1 MTGADRQLR
10 RARLV
15 GIVSLGLHAV
25 TGLVLP
31 LATTPWSALSPW
43 RSAAALAGVVAFTAG
58 QGAAIYAA
66 ITPWLG
72 PAARR
77 RLLLGYAVAAAASL
91 PLLGPTDAWVW
102 IGVSVVGTAPL
113 LGHRG
118 WALASCGAA
127 VAAGLLVGG
136 RAVPAIAVVGAG
148 VALVSWW
155 QVWFWDLLL
164 QAREGQHARA
174 RLAAAEE
181 RLRFARDVHDLLGHS
196 LSIIALKAE
205 LASRLAGTDPE
216 RAGRE
221 AAEVQ
226 RLAGTALDDVHEAVH
241 GYRTV
246 DFGEHL
252 ASVAALLR
260 SCGIRC
266 TASAPDAVAGVPPEF
281 AAVLREAS
289 TNVLRHS
296 RAAWCTI
303 EVSHEDGKA
312 VMRVTNDGVA
322 DGPARPGGYGLTGL
336 AERLSAAGG
345 TLTTRAGDG
354 RFVLEARA

>member
-1 MTGADRQLR
+1 MTAADRQLR

-31 LATTPWSALSPW
+31 LATTPWSTLTPW
-43 RSAAALAGVVAFTAG
+43 RSAAALAGVLAFTAG

-66 ITPWLG
+66 MTPWLG
-72 PAARR
+72 PAGRR

-91 PLLGPTDAWVW
+91 PLLGPGDAWVW

-118 WALASCGAA
+118 WALASCAA
-127 VAAGLLVGG
+127 VLAAGLLIDL
-136 RAVPAIAVVGAG
+136 RAVAAIAVVGAG

-164 QAREGQHARA
+164 QAREGQHAQG

-181 RLRFARDVHDLLGHS
+181 RLRFARDVHDLLGHN

-205 LASRLAGTDPE
+205 LASRLAAADPE

-226 RLAGTALDDVHEAVH
+226 RLAGAALDDVHEAVR
-241 GYRTV
+241 GYRSV

-266 TASAPDAVAGVPPEF
+266 TVSGSPGAEVPEF

-303 EVSHEDGKA
+303 ELSHDDGKA
-312 VMRVTNDGVA
+312 VLRVTNDGVSA
-322 DGPARPGGYGLTGL
+322 PSKAGGYGLRGL
-336 AERLSAAGG
+336 AERLSAVDG
-345 TLTTRAGDG
+345 TLTTRAEGG